1 MTFTGESSRA
11 RPWLI
16 ASAVAIGWAVFTMVV
31 LHLISSRDPVF
42 DTLSSYA
49 YVDRGTGMLGAS
61 VLSLSIGSLT
71 ALGALAAAGFRPS
84 RTTKLLFVLW
94 SLGLAAAAIFPAS
107 YPEFP
112 DPVSGEIHLYAC
124 LVAFLSLPAAG
135 FTLRDNLR
143 GTPAARQIGRL
154 AWGSAAGLIVFG
166 LSFIFVR
173 LSDIPF
179 FMTLTDIAPVG
190 VAQRLS
196 LVAHVILIGGMLKV
210 ASAAHRAGEFGRVTV
225 EAGQTTRMQE
235 NDVLLGREMAFGG
248 PIDQHGGHLAGVHGV
263 ERDPFRATEKP
274 HRVPGPGGREPITG
288 ADRAVVDAQSF
299 E

>member
-1 MTFTGESSRA
+1 MTFPGEPSRA

-71 ALGALAAAGFRPS
+71 ALGALAAAGIQLS

-124 LVAFLSLPAAG
+124 LIAFLSLPAAG

-154 AWGSAAGLIVFG
+154 AWGSAAGLVVFG

-235 NDVLLGREMAFGG
+235 NDVLLGREMAFGS
-248 PIDQHGGHLAGVHGV
+248 PIDQRGGHLAGVHGV
-263 ERDPFRATEKP
+263 ERDPFRTTEKP
-274 HRVPGPGGREPITG
+274 HRVPRLGGRDPVAG
-288 ADRAVVDAQSF
+288 ADRVVVDVQSF

>member
-1 MTFTGESSRA
+1 MTFPGERSRTK
-11 RPWLI
+11 PWLI
-16 ASAVAIGWAVFTMVV
+16 ASGAAIGWALFTMVV

-71 ALGALAAAGFRPS
+71 ALGALAAAGIALS

-94 SLGLAAAAIFPAS
+94 SLGLAAAAVFPAS

-143 GTPAARQIGRL
+143 GTPAAKLVGRL

-166 LSFIFVR
+166 LSFVFVR

-179 FMTLTDIAPVG
+179 FKTLTDLAPVG
-190 VAQRLS
+190 VLQRVS
-196 LVAHVILIGGMLKV
+196 LVAHVLLIAGMLKV
-210 ASAAHRAGEFGRVTV
+210 ASAAHRVGEFGGVTV
-225 EAGQTTRMQE
+225 EAGQTARVQE
-235 NDVLLGREMAFGG
+235 DNVLVGREMAFGG
-248 PIDQHGGHLAGVHGV
+248 PLDQRGAHFAGVHGV
-263 ERDPFRATEKP
+263 ERDPFRTAEKS
-274 HRVPGPGGREPITG
+274 HRVPRPGGREPVTG
-288 ADRAVVDAQSF
+288 TDRAVVDAQAV